1 MTLLPGHQTIET
13 ERLVLR
19 RITPDDLPFFARI
32 HADPD
37 VALYLAHGR
46 PRLIEETRGWM
57 DAVLE
62 SYRALNLGQLA
73 ITRKADGALI
83 GRCGLSYLETD
94 PAPAAD
100 GSRLGYYFPARAPQ
114 GVQAHVESE
123 LGYALAPAT
132 WGQGYATEA
141 VSAVWSYTTTNR
153 PDERIVSLIHPDNA
167 RSRKLASRFGVTL
180 VDRVTLW
187 DRLFD
192 RYAWP
197 TGNSPSTDRYRSPVS

>member
-46 PRLIEETRGWM
+46 PRLVEETRGWM

-62 SYRALNLGQLA
+62 SYRALGLGQLA
-73 ITRKADGALI
+73 ITRKTDGALI

-100 GSRLGYYFPARAPQ
+100 GSRLGYYFPARAPH
-114 GVQAHVESE
+114 GVEAHVESE
-123 LGYALAPAT
+123 LGYTLDPAT

-141 VSAVWSYTTTNR
+141 VSAVWDYTTSNR
-153 PDERIVSLIHPDNA
+153 PDERVVSLIHRDNA
-167 RSRKLASRFGVTL
+167 RSRKLAGRFGVTL

>member
-1 MTLLPGHQTIET
+1 MTLLPGHETIET

-37 VALYLAHGR
+37 VAVYLSHGR
-46 PRLIEETRGWM
+46 PRLLEETRGWM
-57 DAVLE
+57 DALLE
-62 SYRALNLGQLA
+62 SYRALGLGQLA
-73 ITRKADGALI
+73 ITRKDGGELI

-100 GSRLGYYFPARAPQ
+100 GSRLGYYFPARAPTT
-114 GVQAHVESE
+114 VQPHVESE
-123 LGYALAPAT
+123 LGYTLDPAA

-141 VSAVWSYTTTNR
+141 VSAVWSYVQR
-153 PDERIVSLIHPDNA
+153 HRAGERVVSLIHPDNT
-167 RSRKLASRFGVTL
+167 RSRKLAGRFGVAL

-197 TGNSPSTDRYRSPVS
+197 AGNSPSTDRYRSPVS